1 MSVMRARHVAAG
13 YVAVRLQRT
22 GQETHNKRPAINI
35 YVAGSSYRRILNYR
49 DFQIIC
55 LPFCTA
61 KLIENM
67 WESTYNQEWAYI
79 QKVSTKLAVT
89 PPVWTQYRW
98 NLDCGGCVVT
108 VLPLFLHTD
117 WAST

>member
-22 GQETHNKRPAINI
+22 GQETHNKRPTINI
-35 YVAGSSYRRILNYR
+35 PVAGSSYRRILNYR

-61 KLIENM
+61 ELIEKM
-67 WESTYNQEWAYI
+67 WESNYNQEWALYSECFH
-79 QKVSTKLAVT
+79 KTCRNSTSVDT
-89 PPVWTQYRW
+89 I
-98 NLDCGGCVVT
+98 
-108 VLPLFLHTD
+108 
-117 WAST
+117 SMES

>member
-61 KLIENM
+61 KFIEKM

-108 VLPLFLHTD
+108 VLPLFLGTD